1 MHPASFIIHI
11 SAPGP
16 ADGVALDGIRR
27 GIPVND
33 FLQQLGV
40 DTLTATRLLF
50 SLIFVFGIFVISYA
64 LRQYIN
70 SRVEEP
76 KARQSMRRAVN
87 WGMAVAITLVL
98 GILWL
103 ERLGNLSV
111 ALGLVTAAAAVAL
124 QEVVSSF
131 AGWVLI
137 TSGRAFDIGDRIEMG
152 GIRGDVI
159 GFGVLRTT
167 LMEIGNWVKGDQ
179 YTGRIVT
186 ISNSAVFQ
194 NPIYNYTR
202 YFQFLWDEL
211 SVPITFD
218 SDFRKAQRIL
228 SDVAS
233 EHTDTLISIA
243 REELEEMAR
252 HFRVSKTE
260 LRPLVFITFDDNW
273 VELSLRYVTEA
284 KRRRITRHTLSEK
297 ILDAISR
304 EPDIRFASETMDVTM
319 KQSRA
324 A

>member
-1 MHPASFIIHI
+1 
-11 SAPGP
+11 
-16 ADGVALDGIRR
+16 
-27 GIPVND
+27 VNEMI
-33 FLQQLGV
+33 QQLGI
-40 DTLTATRLLF
+40 DTLTATRMLF
-50 SLIFVFGIFVISYA
+50 SLIFVFGISVISYA
-64 LRQYIN
+64 LRRYID

-76 KARQSMRRAVN
+76 RARSSMKRAVT
-87 WGMAVAITLVL
+87 WGMVVAITLVL

-111 ALGLVTAAAAVAL
+111 ALGLVAAAAAVAL

-137 TSGRAFDIGDRIEMG
+137 TSGRAFEIGDRIEMG

-179 YTGRIVT
+179 FTGRIVT

-218 SDFRKAQRIL
+218 SDFQKAQRIL
-228 SDVAS
+228 SEVAA
-233 EHTDTLISIA
+233 EHTDTLIAVA
-243 REELEEMAR
+243 REELEDMAR
-252 HFRVSKTE
+252 HFRVSRTE
-260 LRPLVFITFDDNW
+260 LSPLVFVSFDDNW
-273 VELSLRYVTEA
+273 VELSLRYITEA
-284 KRRRITRHTLSEK
+284 KRRRITRHMLSERV
-297 ILDAISR
+297 LERMSR
-304 EPDIRFASETMDVTM
+304 EPDIRFASETMSVTVR
-319 KQSRA
+319 QPRSAEGRDEA